1 MFCSQ
6 ILCGIPEGLEPGRRD
21 SEGRPEVEPG
31 DHLVTGGSGQTSGVG
46 GVCLSGSDGWGDQL
60 VKSEPSQLL
69 VTVSL
74 VNVLESVSN
83 GLERS
88 IFSLKIVKQ

>member
-6 ILCGIPEGLEPGRRD
+6 ILCDIPEGLELVSRD
-21 SEGRPEVEPG
+21 CEGRLEVEPG
-31 DHLVTGGSGQTSGVG
+31 DHLVTGRSGQTSGVG

-69 VTVSL
+69 VTVRL
-74 VNVLESVSN
+74 VNVNESVSN

-88 IFSLKIVKQ
+88 IFSLKILMQ

>member
-6 ILCGIPEGLEPGRRD
+6 ILCVKPEGLKLVSRD
-21 SEGRPEVEPG
+21 SEGRLEVEPG

-46 GVCLSGSDGWGDQL
+46 GVGLSGSDSWGNEL